1 MTTYNSVSNGSKHK
15 QIYKCGW
22 LWQTGYYA
30 KTKQKGERGMREG
43 WEYKKLGDCFPYIK
57 NGANIKQIKGAD
69 GLPITRIETLSGGV
83 FNRDRMGY
91 AGIYNLDK
99 YSDYVLEDGDLLLSH
114 INSKTYI
121 GRTVEYRAKNGETII
136 HGMNLLRLK
145 SNSDVIN
152 SSFFAYY
159 TLSNEF
165 NTNVAKVRKDA
176 VNQSSIA
183 ISDIRKFSIP
193 VPPIQSQQ
201 YVVDELDKI
210 NELIRLK
217 KEQLKDYDNLA
228 QSIFYEMFGDP
239 VVNEKGW
246 EVKKLIETVVLECTI
261 SYGIVQPGDGVEDG
275 IPVVRPID
283 LTGTF
288 VSTNN
293 LKKTTEKISSS
304 YSRTILTG
312 KELLVCVRGTTGVCS
327 LVTDEL
333 KGCNV
338 TRGITPL
345 LFNDNTDRWFMY
357 YQFQMPQI
365 KCIIADYTKGITL
378 KQINMADF
386 RKIPVI
392 LPPLPLQQLYAQRI
406 ELIEKQK
413 AEIQSTIADLETL
426 LASRMQYWF
435 D

>member
-1 MTTYNSVSNGSKHK
+1 MTTYNSVSNGSKRE

-30 KTKQKGERGMREG
+30 KTKQKGGRGMREG
-43 WEYKKLGDCFPYIK
+43 WEYKKLGDVCQVVTGSTPKTNISEYWDGNYPWVTPAELKGDVYISDTARHITEEAIAHT
-57 NGANIKQIKGAD
+57 NLTL
-69 GLPITRIETLSGGV
+69 LPIGTVLLSSRAPIGKVAITTIEMYCNQGFKNLICSDAINNKYLYLWLSGKTEYLNSLGRGAT
-83 FNRDRMGY
+83 FKE
-91 AGIYNLDK
+91 I
-99 YSDYVLEDGDLLLSH
+99 
-114 INSKTYI
+114 SKTI
-121 GRTVEYRAKNGETII
+121 VENVII
-136 HGMNLLRLK
+136 PLPPLSIQK
-145 SNSDVIN
+145 SIVS
-152 SSFFAYY
+152 
-159 TLSNEF
+159 
-165 NTNVAKVRKDA
+165 
-176 VNQSSIA
+176 
-183 ISDIRKFSIP
+183 
-193 VPPIQSQQ
+193 
-201 YVVDELDKI
+201 ELDKI

-392 LPPLPLQQLYAQRI
+392 LPPLPLQQLFAQRI

>member
-1 MTTYNSVSNGSKHK
+1 MK
-15 QIYKCGW
+15 QGW
-22 LWQTGYYA
+22 T
-30 KTKQKGERGMREG
+30 
-43 WEYKKLGDCFPYIK
+43 YKKLGEVASSELGKTLNKSKDTGKLYPYICAVNVLWDMIDLTILK
-57 NGANIKQIKGAD
+57 HAFFEKEEI
-69 GLPITRIETLSGGV
+69 
-83 FNRDRMGY
+83 DR
-91 AGIYNLDK
+91 
-99 YSDYVLEDGDLLLSH
+99 YSVRKGDLLVCEGGDTGRSAIWEKEEPVLYQNALHRVRFTTEMEARFAMYCLWHLKNNGQIDQKYSKGVTIKHLVKSSLLS
-114 INSKTYI
+114 I
-121 GRTVEYRAKNGETII
+121 E
-136 HGMNLLRLK
+136 L
-145 SNSDVIN
+145 
-152 SSFFAYY
+152 
-159 TLSNEF
+159 
-165 NTNVAKVRKDA
+165 
-176 VNQSSIA
+176 
-183 ISDIRKFSIP
+183 P
-193 VPPIQSQQ
+193 VPSLSTQLSIVS
-201 YVVDELDKI
+201 ELDKI

-239 VVNEKGW
+239 VENEKGW

-392 LPPLPLQQLYAQRI
+392 LPPLSLQQLFAQRI
-406 ELIEKQK
+406 KLIEQQK
-413 AEIQSTIADLETL
+413 AEIQSTMADLETL

>member
-1 MTTYNSVSNGSKHK
+1 
-15 QIYKCGW
+15 
-22 LWQTGYYA
+22 
-30 KTKQKGERGMREG
+30 MREG
-43 WEYKKLGDCFPYIK
+43 WEYKKLGEVALVVSGSTPK
-57 NGANIKQIKGAD
+57 TNIKEYWGEGHYWITPAELNEQTIYISKTERQITDAALHKTKLQLLPKG
-69 GLPITRIETLSGGV
+69 TV
-83 FNRDRMGY
+83 
-91 AGIYNLDK
+91 
-99 YSDYVLEDGDLLLSH
+99 LLSSRAP
-114 INSKTYI
+114 IGKVAICDVEMYCNQGFKNCVCGSKLNNKYLFYFLKDKKDYLNSL
-121 GRTVEYRAKNGETII
+121 GRGATFKEISKSIVEKITIPI
-136 HGMNLLRLK
+136 PP
-145 SNSDVIN
+145 
-152 SSFFAYY
+152 
-159 TLSNEF
+159 LS
-165 NTNVAKVRKDA
+165 T
-176 VNQSSIA
+176 QLSIV
-183 ISDIRKFSIP
+183 S
-193 VPPIQSQQ
+193 
-201 YVVDELDKI
+201 ELNKI

-239 VVNEKGW
+239 VENEKGW

-392 LPPLPLQQLYAQRI
+392 LPPLPLQQLFAQRI

-413 AEIQSTIADLETL
+413 AEVQRTISNLETL